1 MDLSLLA
8 SFDVSSFFYWVPR
21 LGWRLHIIHSQMGVR
36 RSLIRLSL
44 KPFVRM
50 FRTGRTVGM
59 SVSSSLHLFTTIR
72 WIQVQRDRKRQ
83 KKSPKWQGDRV
94 QRKLNF
100 QWRNEQMA
108 MSVIQSVSNPAPLI
122 LLWLFPEAYPCV
134 ARNEFYK
141 TMSCLISPRPP
152 HRDHTSLHSPLPHP
166 LSMHFKVQVRRKV
179 TNFLY

>member
-1 MDLSLLA
+1 MTSSMSHGNTWRSASSKLCLSTRFVCA
-8 SFDVSSFFYWVPR
+8 RTSFSTNFW
-21 LGWRLHIIHSQMGVR
+21 
-36 RSLIRLSL
+36 
-44 KPFVRM
+44 
-50 FRTGRTVGM
+50 
-59 SVSSSLHLFTTIR
+59 SSLFLLCE
-72 WIQVQRDRKRQ
+72 WIHPSTDQQWSHTEAEHMTPGDRKRQ

-122 LLWLFPEAYPCV
+122 LLWLFPEAYHCV